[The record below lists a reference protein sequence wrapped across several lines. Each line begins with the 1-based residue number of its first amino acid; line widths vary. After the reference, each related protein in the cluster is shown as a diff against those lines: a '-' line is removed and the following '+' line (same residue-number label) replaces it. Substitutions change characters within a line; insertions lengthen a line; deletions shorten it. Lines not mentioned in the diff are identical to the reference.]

1 MRADRWASTSKL
13 VRMRC
18 VRERHRPVGVA
29 TLKGRIVRGA
39 GSGVARVRRSRAPE
53 SYGPGCTVVTV
64 NWNSLP
70 FLRRT
75 IDAIRAASPPDSRI
89 IVFDNGSSDGSVE
102 YLQARDDVRLIRSP
116 INLGHG
122 VALDLAVAEVDTEF
136 LAVLDVDAFPIT
148 DRWLPESI
156 AALESGAQVAGARMH
171 RNFVHPCFL
180 VTRTPVVH
188 RYGLTFRPVGSLAR
202 LDTEAPLFL
211 DVGEALS
218 QRLII
223 KFGGGNAVHFFE
235 ITSVRGP
242 GGTGAVFGDLVYHN
256 QFATQ
261 GTHQS
266 SARQVF
272 DEEFARHHPALA
284 ANS

>member
-1 MRADRWASTSKL
+1 VSGIGRS
-13 VRMRC
+13 
-18 VRERHRPVGVA
+18 VA
-29 TLKGRIVRGA
+29 ALKGRTLRGA
-39 GSGVARVRRSRAPE
+39 GSGLARVWRSRAPE
-53 SYGPGCTVVTV
+53 SYRPGATVVTV
-64 NWNSLP
+64 NWNSLA

-75 IDAIRAASPPDSRI
+75 IEAIRATSPPDTRI

-102 YLQARDDVRLIRSP
+102 YLKARDDVRMMRSP
-116 INLGHG
+116 VNLGHG
-122 VALDLAVAEVDTEF
+122 VALDLAVAEVDTEH
-136 LAVLDVDAFPIT
+136 LVVLDVDAFPIT

-156 AALESGAQVAGARMH
+156 AALEGGAQVAGARMH

-202 LDTEAPLFL
+202 LATEAPLFL

-218 QRLII
+218 QRVII
-223 KFGGGNAVHFFE
+223 KFGGGSALHFFE

-266 SARQVF
+266 TARQVF
-272 DEEFARHHPALA
+272 DEEFARHHPELEV
-284 ANS
+284 SS